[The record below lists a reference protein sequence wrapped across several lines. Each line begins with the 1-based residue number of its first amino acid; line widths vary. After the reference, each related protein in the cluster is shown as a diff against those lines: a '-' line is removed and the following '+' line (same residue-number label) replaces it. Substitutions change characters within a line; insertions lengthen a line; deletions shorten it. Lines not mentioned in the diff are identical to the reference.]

1 MHIDIMPKFKAGDL
15 PPDGYLEWHEWA
27 AVQYAAGIRQS
38 SCNRCDK
45 WHTPQELPCTAQAAE
60 PREE

>member
-1 MHIDIMPKFKAGDL
+1 MHIHITPKFKAGDL

-27 AVQYAAGIRQS
+27 AVQIAAGIWQKL
-38 SCNRCDK
+38 CDDCDK
-45 WHTPQELPCTAQAAE
+45 FHTPQELPCKAQSAE